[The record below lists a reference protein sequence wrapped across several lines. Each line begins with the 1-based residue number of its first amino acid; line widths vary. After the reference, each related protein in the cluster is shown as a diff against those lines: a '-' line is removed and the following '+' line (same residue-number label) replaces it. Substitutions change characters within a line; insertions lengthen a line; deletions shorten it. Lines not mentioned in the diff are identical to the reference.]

1 VMLEVEVENRTRFR
15 IDEAAARSVMQATL
29 AAEAVM
35 AGEVG
40 VIFVEPGEM
49 AELNGRHRSRAQPTD
64 VLSFPVDGREQ
75 LPTGLPRQLGDV
87 VVCPEVAAEQGTP
100 IELLLVHG
108 SLHLL
113 GYDHDAD
120 GGRML
125 RRQDELAAEVERV
138 AADPA

>member
-1 VMLEVEVENRTRFR
+1 MLEVEVDNRSLFR
-15 IDEAAARSVMQATL
+15 IDEAAARSVMRSAL
-29 AAEAVM
+29 AAEAVT

-49 AELNGRHRSRAQPTD
+49 ADLNGRHRSRAQPTD
-64 VLSFPVDGREQ
+64 VLSFPVDGVDR
-75 LPTGLPRQLGDV
+75 LPAGLPRQLGDV
-87 VVCPEVAAEQGTP
+87 VVCPQVAAELGTP

-113 GYDHDAD
+113 GYDHEAD
-120 GGRML
+120 EGRML
-125 RRQDELAAEVERV
+125 RRQAELVAEVERV